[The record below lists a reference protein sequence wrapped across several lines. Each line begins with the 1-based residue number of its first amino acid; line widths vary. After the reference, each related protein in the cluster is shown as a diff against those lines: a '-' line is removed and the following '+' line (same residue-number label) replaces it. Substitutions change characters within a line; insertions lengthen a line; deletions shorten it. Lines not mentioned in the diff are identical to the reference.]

1 MVSSRKTPKNYR
13 AKRLR
18 LLLEKPKDGKSPKI
32 AVVHTTLLPRGMWSA
47 SRLKKLY
54 IAKVKKMYG
63 WGVVRILRLQHAET
77 L

>member
-18 LLLEKPKDGKSPKI
+18 LLLEKPKDGKSPNI
-32 AVVHTTLLPRGMWSA
+32 AVAHTTLLLRGMWNA

-54 IAKVKKMYG
+54 IAKMYG
-63 WGVVRILRLQHAET
+63 WRVVRVLWLQRTET